1 VTVFD
6 TLNMYISR
14 PSAVR
19 TATSK
24 AAGQASAVMPRKEDH
39 LSMTIIRPEA
49 IFCPHCDGEML
60 NYVGISGNTIGA
72 TLWTDG
78 FLDAPMLQPYVRA
91 IRCPHCS
98 KAFFRDDARSSGISR
113 EDSLAEGDDA
123 VPGVYDG
130 GLSAYRELLGKT
142 DDRERMHYLRIRIW
156 HAQNDKVRKAH
167 GKALRE
173 RRRARFGGASDD
185 TDAAPPLKV
194 EVPVA
199 NASFQAN
206 LRALLELLGDN
217 PDDTLMR
224 AEIWREL
231 GGFDQALEIARTISD
246 EREWVARQIIA
257 LAEAGDAQVAV
268 LARPDEDED

>member
-1 VTVFD
+1 
-6 TLNMYISR
+6 
-14 PSAVR
+14 
-19 TATSK
+19 
-24 AAGQASAVMPRKEDH
+24 
-39 LSMTIIRPEA
+39 MTIIRPET

-91 IRCPHCS
+91 IRCPHCR
-98 KAFFRDDARSSGISR
+98 KAYFRDDARSAGMSR
-113 EDSLAEGDDA
+113 EDILAERDHA
-123 VPGVYDG
+123 VPEIYDG

-142 DDRERMHYLRIRIW
+142 DDLERLRYLRIRIW
-156 HAQNDKVRKAH
+156 HAQNNKVRKAYEKAWREAPRAQF
-167 GKALRE
+167 GKAPH
-173 RRRARFGGASDD
+173 RADA
-185 TDAAPPLKV
+185 DAAPPIRV
-194 EVPVA
+194 EVPMA
-199 NASFQAN
+199 NARFQAN
-206 LRALLELLGDN
+206 LRALLELLGDD

-246 EREWVARQIIA
+246 EREWVARQMIA